1 MNTISMVEMCIPY
14 PPSTNHFWRR
24 VGART
29 LISREGRL
37 FCDAIAC
44 RHAAMGAPRVE
55 GDLALE
61 IELYPPD
68 NRRRDADNT
77 IKPIQDA
84 LQKAGMFKD
93 DSQIKKV
100 TAEMLDTTP
109 GGMAILRIR
118 EYKRM

>member
-1 MNTISMVEMCIPY
+1 MAAISMIEMCIPY
-14 PPSTNHFWRR
+14 PPSVNHYYRR
-24 VGART
+24 VGNRT

-37 FCDAIAC
+37 FGDAVAC
-44 RHAAMGAPRVE
+44 RHAAMGAPLAE
-55 GDLALE
+55 GNLALD

-93 DSQIKKV
+93 DSQIKRV

-118 EYKRM
+118 EHKRR